1 MDHPTGKQIYR
12 FDQSLM
18 ERLSSSGLAMSQLD
32 VQRRMRPDIST
43 LVRYLTTRILSTLQL
58 TPPRHALY
66 PNLQDNDHV
75 LSYPPVRGIAQNVFF
90 IDHSHPER
98 GGGDDAVSK
107 FNEYEVWSPIF
118 C

>member
-1 MDHPTGKQIYR
+1 MDHPTGRQIYR

-18 ERLSSSGLAMSQLD
+18 ERLSSSGLSMSQLD
-32 VQRRMRPDIST
+32 VQRRMRPDISM
-43 LVRYLTTRILSTLQL
+43 LVRYFVSYVLCTPQL
-58 TPPRHALY
+58 TPSRHTLY

-75 LSYPPVRGIAQNVFF
+75 LGYPPVRGIAHNVFF

-107 FNEYEVWSPIF
+107 FNEYEV
-118 C
+118 